1 MSKHGCNPDGSLN
14 AASFAKPMP
23 AMGVYVAGAS
33 LICFLSMFI
42 DLITGFRRG
51 SFHCRL
57 FSLNSMTLTLLS
69 VATKLAAD
77 LNSPMPSNLDQLSKL
92 TGSVFICTAMANF
105 MPSLATM
112 SDSEI
117 FSNIVSLVIF
127 VVTVI
132 VDICIQMGTGV
143 IYVFLPEHI
152 IVMSLMLLLLLLF
165 CLSSLAVP
173 ATRQVLDRQYRVKLK
188 DIDEPEK
195 WKHDFGYLKAEM
207 EKLWAMVHA
216 SSPQQ
221 VFGSFAICTAA
232 GFLNFLAVVIL
243 VVAAVRSFVPG
254 ALSFCK
260 GNSDYGWWSISTVF
274 GSQCLAV
281 FVGSSAPLLR
291 WMIVVKPVCER
302 CWKTLVCSFNMNFLD
317 IFKGLKDHIL
327 KLFHLFKN
335 PSLSVLTEQGKDD
348 DWIRKLAIYLPV
360 KYVVIYLFNFRET
373 LLLPSVTFFLR
384 HYPPLVNSIL
394 KEGERES
401 VSANFQHGH
410 SECERM
416 INGGIKNHPCHLI
429 KLLQKRSNAYNSVGL
444 FKGVLE
450 FDSYLVPPIRTSD
463 CEIPAPPNCWTMPV
477 VILTSIANSL
487 GHSNKERMKS
497 LIDTVREGLRFT
509 KFIEDNLED
518 KSLISVRDAAEFLWV
533 GMDYCTFFID
543 INLHKDLSSSQ
554 GFSMSSS
561 PEEILK
567 KLANAGKGCVLRS
580 KEKLLGV
587 PHVLW
592 PIEVIIGYN
601 LYRVCESILL
611 DEEKYQTI
619 DKLFD
624 WIEHTIADLLGACLP
639 NLPHALYAECAL
651 TNIVEAEER
660 FKKAAYVLGQFQEI
674 IQILRA
680 MNFPELDHDESAYLE
695 NWRSVKQFK
704 DPKFQ
709 DCASSPCNHLSS
721 PTSGPDLV

>member
-23 AMGVYVAGAS
+23 VMGVYIAGAS
-33 LICFLSMFI
+33 LICFLSMSI
-42 DLITGFRRG
+42 DLITGFRRQ
-51 SFHCRL
+51 SFHCRF

-69 VATKLAAD
+69 IATKLPTD
-77 LNSPMPSNLDQLSKL
+77 LNSPMPSHLDQLSKL

-117 FSNIVSLVIF
+117 ISNMVSLAIF

-132 VDICIQMGTGV
+132 VNICIQMGTGV
-143 IYVFLPEHI
+143 IYDFLPEHM
-152 IVMSLMLLLLLLF
+152 IVISLMLFLLLLF

-195 WKHDFGYLKAEM
+195 WGHDFGYLKAEI

-216 SSPQQ
+216 ISPQQ
-221 VFGSFAICTAA
+221 VFGNFTTCSAA
-232 GFLNFLAVVIL
+232 GFLNFLSVVIL
-243 VVAAVRSFVPG
+243 VEAAVRSFVPG
-254 ALSFCK
+254 DLSFCK
-260 GNSDYGWWSISTVF
+260 GNSDYGLWSISTVL
-274 GSQCLAV
+274 GSQFLAV
-281 FVGSSAPLLR
+281 FVGSSSPLLR

-302 CWKTLVCSFNMNFLD
+302 WFSMNFLD
-317 IFKGLKDHIL
+317 ILRGLKDQTL
-327 KLFHLFKN
+327 KLFHLSKN
-335 PSLSVLTEQGKDD
+335 PSLNVLTERDD

-360 KYVVIYLFNFRET
+360 KYVVIYLFNFRKT
-373 LLLPSVTFFLR
+373 LLLPSITFFLR

-401 VSANFQHGH
+401 VPTNFQHGR

-416 INGGIKNHPCHLI
+416 INGGTKNHPGHLI
-429 KLLQKRSNAYNSVGL
+429 KLLQKRSEAYNSGL
-444 FKGVLE
+444 FMGVFE
-450 FDSYLVPPIRTSD
+450 FDNYLVPPIRTSD
-463 CEIPAPPNCWTMPV
+463 CEIPAPPNCWTMAV

-497 LIDTVREGLRFT
+497 LIDIVREGLRVS

-543 INLHKDLSSSQ
+543 INLHKDLSSST
-554 GFSMSSS
+554 GFSMSNS
-561 PEEILK
+561 PDGILK

-580 KEKLLGV
+580 KEKLMGV

-592 PIEVIIGYN
+592 PTEVIIGYN

-611 DEEKYQTI
+611 DNGKYQTI

-624 WIEHTIADLLGACLP
+624 WIEHTISDLLAACLS
-639 NLPHALYAECAL
+639 NLPQALYAECAS

-660 FKKAAYVLGQFQEI
+660 VERAAYVLGQFQEI
-674 IQILRA
+674 LQILRA
-680 MNFPELDHDESAYLE
+680 MNFPQLDHDESAYLE
-695 NWRSVKQFK
+695 NWRR
-704 DPKFQ
+704 
-709 DCASSPCNHLSS
+709 
-721 PTSGPDLV
+721 